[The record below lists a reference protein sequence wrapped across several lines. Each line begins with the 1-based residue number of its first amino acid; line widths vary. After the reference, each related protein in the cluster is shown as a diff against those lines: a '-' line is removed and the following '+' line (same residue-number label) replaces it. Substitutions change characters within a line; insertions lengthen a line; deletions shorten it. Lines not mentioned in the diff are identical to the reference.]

1 MEKYIKPSIISSSR
15 TDGIIPAVAAV
26 AGLSATQA
34 FAVGAAA
41 GLGVKML
48 GPRNIDMGKLRS
60 LELQEA

>member
-15 TDGIIPAVAAV
+15 TDGIIPAV

>member
-15 TDGIIPAVAAV
+15 AEGIIPLAAV

-41 GLGVKML
+41 GLGAKML
-48 GPRNIDMGKLRS
+48 GPRDFDMGKLRS
-60 LELQEA
+60 FNLQEA